1 MTGISLHG
9 VTLVL
14 VLFGVGL
21 TLGNTLGGRLAD
33 RALMPSLMGIL
44 AFATAPLL
52 QMRVLEKVHVAPNLA
67 STLNIGA
74 FNIGNAGAA
83 WLDGAVITHGGG

>member
-1 MTGISLHG
+1 MALR
-9 VTLVL
+9 LYWCC
-14 VLFGVGL
+14 L

-33 RALMPSLMGIL
+33 RALMPSLMGIF

-52 QMRVLEKVHVAPNLA
+52 PMRVVEKVHMAPNLA

-83 WLDGAVITHGGG
+83 WLDGAVITQGGG